1 MKISKIFKI
10 IGGIVAVA
18 GVIAAI
24 YLAIQKLTDKK
35 EPEYFNDDDFFECDN
50 DLEIIEVEKD
60 AAKEEEAPAEEP
72 KKEAAPKKKKAAKKA
87 SKSLNAEKAVRC
99 AAFFICKITAPQR
112 GGKGRQQY
120 ERQLFL
126 RPCFGGRR
134 QPRNLH
140 KRSA

>member
-50 DLEIIEVEKD
+50 DLEII
-60 AAKEEEAPAEEP
+60 
-72 KKEAAPKKKKAAKKA
+72 
-87 SKSLNAEKAVRC
+87 
-99 AAFFICKITAPQR
+99 
-112 GGKGRQQY
+112 
-120 ERQLFL
+120 
-126 RPCFGGRR
+126 
-134 QPRNLH
+134 
-140 KRSA
+140 

>member
-72 KKEAAPKKKKAAKKA
+72 KKRGSSQKRKKLLKKHP
-87 SKSLNAEKAVRC
+87 N
-99 AAFFICKITAPQR
+99 
-112 GGKGRQQY
+112 
-120 ERQLFL
+120 
-126 RPCFGGRR
+126 
-134 QPRNLH
+134 N
-140 KRSA
+140 